1 MKTTIALVAV
11 FAVVALPT
19 VADAASKNRHHRA
32 GHGAYARSQAQIAC
46 TQYGCLPV
54 PRGCRREAGRT
65 YSDMPSGFDVITCPT
80 GTMYGNR

>member
-1 MKTTIALVAV
+1 MKATIA
-11 FAVVALPT
+11 FAAALAILALPT
-19 VADAASKNRHHRA
+19 VADAASKRDQRA
-32 GHGAYARSQAQIAC
+32 GYGANARSPAQIAC